1 MTLLLLQFATG
12 LLFLF
17 VGGELLVRGAQA
29 LASRLGVSPLVIGLT
44 VVAFGT
50 SMPELVVSL
59 DAALAGSS
67 DISLGNVVGSNIAN
81 IALILGLAALIHPVR
96 VEGKIARLD
105 APLVAA
111 VTLLLLLLLVDGILG
126 RWEGALFVTGLLL
139 YLGLTLW
146 QESRRERSGEE
157 LTLQVQAS
165 ASRHG
170 LLSTSQILGGLALL
184 VAGGHLV
191 VTGAVGVAATMGIS
205 EAVIGLTVVAVG
217 TSLPELSTT
226 VVAAVRRQGDIAV
239 GNVVGSNLFNVLGI
253 LGITALVTPLS
264 LGALG
269 WLDLLVMLGLILL
282 LWVLLILR
290 GGLRRLDGVILLS
303 CYLIYSASLFMW

>member
-1 MTLLLLQFATG
+1 MTLLLLQLTAG

-17 VGGELLVRGAQA
+17 GGGELLVRGAQA

-96 VEGKIARLD
+96 VEAKIARLD

-111 VTLLLLLLLVDGILG
+111 VTLLLLLLLFDGLLG
-126 RWEGALFVTGLLL
+126 RWEGALFVAGLLL

-157 LTLQVQAS
+157 LDLQVRANE
-165 ASRHG
+165 SRHG
-170 LLSTSQILGGLALL
+170 LKSSAQVLGGLVLL

-191 VTGAVGVAATMGIS
+191 VTGAVGVAANMGIS
-205 EAVIGLTVVAVG
+205 EAVIGLTVVAIG

-226 VVAAVRRQGDIAV
+226 VVAAVRRHGDIAV
-239 GNVVGSNLFNVLGI
+239 GNVVGSNLFNLLGI

-269 WLDLLVMLGLILL
+269 WVDLLVMLGLILL
-282 LWVLLILR
+282 LCVLLNLR

-303 CYLIYSASLFMW
+303 CYLIYTASLFL